1 MTSILTLRRHGDLF
15 TRASQT
21 EQENGTATTAKAHEA
36 PCLQRFEDLPVW
48 YQDNPCVLS
57 GYRPVSHSTPTCFYS
72 WAFLHNETVNIY
84 THLIPAILSIFAQIA
99 LQVIISNHFPQASF
113 QDRLVFS
120 LNLLAVTIA
129 LLLSSMYHTLLNHSF
144 HVSSLWLRIDYAGI
158 LTLTLGSFF
167 SGIYVGFYREPKLR
181 WVYWFMIITLS
192 TLTAILVIHPRLQG
206 LSYRGFRT
214 AAFVATGLSGF
225 VPVGHGLWMYGWE
238 EMWIRSGM
246 PFWFLEG
253 FIYGVGAFFFT
264 TRIPE
269 SVWPGKFDVWG
280 SSHQIFHVLVVVAG
294 VVHLA
299 GVWDSYKWSYYRY
312 VHS

>member
-1 MTSILTLRRHGDLF
+1 M
-15 TRASQT
+15 
-21 EQENGTATTAKAHEA
+21 
-36 PCLQRFEDLPVW
+36 
-48 YQDNPCVLS
+48 
-57 GYRPVSHSTPTCFYS
+57 
-72 WAFLHNETVNIY
+72 
-84 THLIPAILSIFAQIA
+84 
-99 LQVIISNHFPQASF
+99 ISNHFPQASF

-129 LLLSSMYHTLLNHSF
+129 LLLSSMYHTLMNHSF